1 MIYLSIVIPAYN
13 EERRIGKTL
22 SETFAYL
29 DSLNFE
35 SEVLVVDDGST
46 DRTVNEVIEW
56 MQIAKG
62 SLRLIR
68 NPGNRGKG
76 YSVRNGMMKAR
87 GEIILFYDADMAVPT
102 TEIVKVIRP
111 ISEGQFDVV
120 FGSRYIDGG
129 LIGAPQSMLRRAVSR
144 VGNLIM
150 RWVTGLDYRDMQCG
164 FKAFRASVAK
174 SIFRN
179 QVIDGYGFDPEVL
192 FIATKRGWRLLET
205 PVICNH
211 VEGSKVNIL
220 TTPVEVLR
228 EVLTIRRNDRLGLY
242 DRGLYSPKND
252 LSGRTA
258 KALSEFALDGAG
270 QLSKLA
276 DLQQP
281 RAQIKDDDADR
292 DRSAHVDQS
301 RKQPL

>member
-22 SETFAYL
+22 SETFGYL

-46 DRTVNEVIEW
+46 DRTANKVIEL

-76 YSVRNGMMKAR
+76 YSVRNGVMKAR

-129 LIGAPQSMLRRAVSR
+129 LIGAPQSILRRAVSR

-164 FKAFRASVAK
+164 FKAFRGSVAK
-174 SIFRN
+174 SIFRS

-211 VEGSKVNIL
+211 VEGSKVNVL

-228 EVLTIRRNDRLGLY
+228 EVLTIRRNDRLGFY
-242 DRGLYSPKND
+242 DRGLFSAKAD

-258 KALSEFALDGAG
+258 KARSEFALDGAG
-270 QLSKLA
+270 QLSKFA
-276 DLQQP
+276 DIQQS

-292 DRSAHVDQS
+292 DRSAHIDQS
-301 RKQPL
+301 REQPL